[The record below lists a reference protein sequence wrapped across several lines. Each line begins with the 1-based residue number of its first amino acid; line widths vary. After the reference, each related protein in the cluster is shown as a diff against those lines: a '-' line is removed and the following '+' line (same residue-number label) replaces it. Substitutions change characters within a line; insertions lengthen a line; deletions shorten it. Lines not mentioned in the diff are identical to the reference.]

1 MSIEIQ
7 WNEPHPETGEKWYI
21 EARHFARVWT
31 FYVRYKRRSE
41 WELYRNPSL
50 AMWENVL
57 STLRRKYT
65 RRDSVEIEDIKHLEK
80 HIKSIRP
87 ALLAWEEKKRAK
99 KEAQQQVDE
108 TPRDESDS
116 KVPEIATNKFMN
128 SASQG

>member
-21 EARHFARVWT
+21 EARHFAKVWT

-41 WELYRNPSL
+41 WELYRNPTL

-65 RRDSVEIEDIKHLEK
+65 RRDSVEIDDITLLEK

-87 ALLAWEEKKRAK
+87 GLLAWEEKKRHQ
-99 KEAQQQVDE
+99 KEAKELADNTTNHSGAANNLE
-108 TPRDESDS
+108 NGAIKTPGL
-116 KVPEIATNKFMN
+116 P
-128 SASQG
+128 